1 MKKTLKMMAVAMLAL
16 ALFACGGNTKKLTHD
31 DMKKAEAMLFNE
43 DQSLNREAAPQV
55 AETYC
60 EFVKQNPDDAEASM
74 WLYHAMEINVELE
87 NADKSIA
94 LGNQLV
100 EQYPDSEW
108 APMSLFLLA
117 SYVYNDQLNDTAQAH
132 ATFQKLIDDY
142 PNHSLVDDAE
152 KSIEYLGLTPE
163 EIMTLIMMS
172 QFEED
177 EEDL

>member
-1 MKKTLKMMAVAMLAL
+1 MAFALLAFGFL
-16 ALFACGGNTKKLTHD
+16 ACGGNAKKLTVE
-31 DMKKAEAMLFNE
+31 DMKKAEATLFNE
-43 DQSLNREAAPQV
+43 DQSMNREAAPQV

-60 EFVKQNPDDAEASM
+60 EFVKQNPDDVEAPM
-74 WLYHAMEINVELE
+74 WLYHAMEINVQLAD
-87 NADKSIA
+87 ADKSIA

-100 EQYPDSEW
+100 EQYPESEW

-142 PNHSLVDDAE
+142 PDHSLVDDAQ

-163 EIMTLIMMS
+163 EIMNLILMS
-172 QFEED
+172 QFEEE
-177 EEDL
+177 EEDM

>member
-1 MKKTLKMMAVAMLAL
+1 MAFALLAFGFL
-16 ALFACGGNTKKLTHD
+16 ACGGNAKKLTVE
-31 DMKKAEAMLFNE
+31 DMKKAEATLFNE
-43 DQSLNREAAPQV
+43 DQSMNREAAPQV

-60 EFVKQNPDDAEASM
+60 EFVKQNPDDAEAPK
-74 WLYHAMEINVELE
+74 WLYHAMEINVQLAD
-87 NADKSIA
+87 ADKSIA

-100 EQYPDSEW
+100 EQYPESEW

-142 PNHSLVDDAE
+142 PDHSLVDDAQ

-163 EIMTLIMMS
+163 EIMNLILMS
-172 QFEED
+172 QFEEE
-177 EEDL
+177 EEDM

>member
-1 MKKTLKMMAVAMLAL
+1 MKNTLKMMAVALLAFGMLA
-16 ALFACGGNTKKLTHD
+16 CGSNEKKLTVE
-31 DMKKAEAMLFNE
+31 DMKNTEATLFNE
-43 DQSLNREAAPQV
+43 DQSMNMEAAPKV

-60 EFVKQNPDDAEASM
+60 EFVKQNPDDAEAPL
-74 WLYHAMEINVELE
+74 WLYHAMEINVQLAD
-87 NADKSIA
+87 ADKSIA

-100 EQYPDSEW
+100 DRYPESEW

-132 ATFQKLIDDY
+132 ATCQKLIDDY
-142 PNHSLVDDAE
+142 PDHPLVDDAQ

-163 EIMTLIMMS
+163 EIMNLFMMS
-172 QFEED
+172 QFEEE